1 MSVKF
6 FKGVKLKSQIEDL
19 YRRTGFTKESCFH
32 ASRRMKKHDNL
43 SLMAMTTLSFGL
55 IIVSMMSQ
63 VYEDNVFIVRHNR
76 FIGFSITS
84 MSVFALA
91 FSVLV
96 HKSGFGVRAEGYRK
110 QAMAISD
117 LRISFRPL
125 LENESGDGR
134 SREEI
139 YSEKSEGY
147 AKILNGN
154 IVHDQIDYLVSSTQG
169 VEKRYYSLK
178 LFLSEFFWYWMVFIL
193 IFLLVVWVFS
203 GVYHEEMSR

>member
-1 MSVKF
+1 M
-6 FKGVKLKSQIEDL
+6 GVKLKSQIEDL
-19 YRRTGFTKESCFH
+19 YRRTGLTKESCFH

-43 SLMAMTTLSFGL
+43 SLMAMTALSFGL

-63 VYEDNVFIVRHNR
+63 VYDENIFINNYNR

-84 MSVFALA
+84 MSVFSLA

-96 HKSGFGVRAEGYRK
+96 HKSGFGVKAEGYRK

-134 SREEI
+134 SREDI
-139 YSEKSEGY
+139 YNEKSEEY

-154 IVHDQIDYLVSSTQG
+154 IVHDQIDYLVSSSQG
-169 VEKRYYSLK
+169 MEKKYHSLK
-178 LFLSEFFWYWMVFIL
+178 LFVSEFFWYWMVFIS
-193 IFLLVVWVFS
+193 IFLLVMWVFY